1 MSILITGVA
10 GFIGFSLAKKLLDK
24 NKTVYG
30 IDNLNSYYDVNLK
43 KKRIKI
49 LNKYKK
55 FNFFKLD
62 LKNQIRFTK
71 ILRLKKILKVIHLAA
86 QAGVRYSIDH
96 PQEYISSNLNGFYNV
111 LESCRKNKINHLI
124 YASTSSVYGKSKKK
138 IFSENNFTENPLSLY
153 AATKKSNELLAYAYS
168 NIHKM
173 KTTGL
178 RFFTVYGPWGRP
190 DMSLFKFTKAIIKN
204 EKIELYNF
212 GNHTRDFTYIDDVTS
227 CIELIVTKKA
237 KFNKKLY
244 QVYNISNSKPVKL
257 LKYVNLIEKNL
268 SKKAKINYLP
278 LQQGDVIKTFGSN
291 KEFIKNF
298 GYRPK
303 IRIEE
308 GIKEFIKW
316 YINYHKQK

>member
-1 MSILITGVA
+1 M
-10 GFIGFSLAKKLLDK
+10 
-24 NKTVYG
+24 
-30 IDNLNSYYDVNLK
+30 
-43 KKRIKI
+43 
-49 LNKYKK
+49 
-55 FNFFKLD
+55 
-62 LKNQIRFTK
+62 
-71 ILRLKKILKVIHLAA
+71 AA

-96 PQEYISSNLNGFYNV
+96 PREYITSNLNGFYNV
-111 LESCRKNKINHLI
+111 LKSCRKNKIDHLI
-124 YASTSSVYGKSKKK
+124 YASSSSVYGKSKKK

-153 AATKKSNELLAYAYS
+153 AATKKSNELLAHAYS

-190 DMSLFKFTKAIIKN
+190 DMSLFKFTKGIIKN

-237 KFNKKLY
+237 KFNKNLY

-257 LKYVNLIEKNL
+257 LKYVNVIEKNL

-298 GYRPK
+298 EYRPK
-303 IRIEE
+303 ISIED

-316 YINYHKQK
+316 YVGYYK